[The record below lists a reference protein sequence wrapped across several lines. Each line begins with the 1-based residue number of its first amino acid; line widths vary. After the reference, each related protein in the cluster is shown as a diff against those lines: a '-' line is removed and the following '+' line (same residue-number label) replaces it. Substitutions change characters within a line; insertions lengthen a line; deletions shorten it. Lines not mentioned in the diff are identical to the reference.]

1 MLKEF
6 PILYDNFTIP
16 YRDWTHLDFLWA
28 IDTDVYLFPRMLQNM
43 EAAEKL
49 RQSENSL

>member
-1 MLKEF
+1 MLGQL
-6 PILYDNFTIP
+6 PMLHDNFTIP

-43 EAAEKL
+43 AAAEKL
-49 RQSENSL
+49 GQSENSL